1 MLVDMWEIFSML
13 RAMKQLVIEE
23 LQELTFIRDV
33 IYDLLTWFVGLNL

>member
-33 IYDLLTWFVGLNL
+33 IYDLLTWFVRLNL